1 MIGDSG
7 WLGVIS
13 APASFTALKVVPGGV
28 FGGRL
33 SIIRLVWFTT
43 SKIAIERAAAI
54 VAITTGFR
62 SALSIPINVSVSP
75 GFRSRPWRGV
85 VVPSNWLAQYGPPA
99 QCLRTVARALSRAQR
114 ADAALMILRRRSTL
128 RSRNHLDQNYKP
140 SLHHFIFDGG
150 VGAQQS
156 EAENAVGDD
165 RLSRSGSLPL
175 PW

>member
-1 MIGDSG
+1 LIGDSG
-7 WLGVIS
+7 WLGIIS

-43 SKIAIERAAAI
+43 SKIAIERAATI

-85 VVPSNWLAQYGPPA
+85 VVPSNLAGA
-99 QCLRTVARALSRAQR
+99 IRAA
-114 ADAALMILRRRSTL
+114 
-128 RSRNHLDQNYKP
+128 
-140 SLHHFIFDGG
+140 
-150 VGAQQS
+150 
-156 EAENAVGDD
+156 
-165 RLSRSGSLPL
+165 RSGCQLPVQKPDINLINRNVWTDRSSFILQIEHIFLAVDDL
-175 PW
+175 PSCVIGT